1 MMTDE
6 ELKAEQTNEAQV
18 TIAPTTGEP
27 QEKKAPPPFTRT
39 HGFYSKVLTSEQQAD
54 YDQAVKVDGMD
65 SEIALLRV
73 KILSIIAHDPD
84 NIKLLSYAT
93 NALARLIM
101 TKYNISKT
109 DKKGILEGVENV
121 FRDVAVPW
129 GIRGI
134 INQFFRK

>member
-1 MMTDE
+1 
-6 ELKAEQTNEAQV
+6 
-18 TIAPTTGEP
+18 
-27 QEKKAPPPFTRT
+27 
-39 HGFYSKVLTSEQQAD
+39 
-54 YDQAVKVDGMD
+54 
-65 SEIALLRV
+65 LRV